1 MTYSNLLII
10 KNEQSQYVIPSHVYD
25 KEFSKYA
32 EELGFHIY
40 MLLVSPKVSVK
51 RKKVKKSSVT
61 FEVDNGSFK
70 KVVKIPIA
78 YKDKLEFMNEVEI
91 LDEIIKYYISEGRN
105 KHADSLIEKFRKY
118 KVCYIGK
125 AYSEKGRTAVDRL
138 RGGHEHLQEILAKI
152 HDYSSGN
159 TQVGVI
165 LLNVVEGMRSA
176 QFTIHHDSVRE
187 DSEKISQSIKYKLDK
202 KSAIDLA
209 EGGLIG
215 YFKPEE
221 NDNRLEF
228 PAISGGKYG
237 ELQKNPQGLIDSGF
251 THLGIDIDLRQSR
264 VVLEIPESSTPWPL
278 ARISYNLKNCK
289 KENPPPSSSSTMD
302 WRMDKIYLQ
311 PNPRKVRGKSGY
323 VVGCY
328 LEERK
333 VKRWELWGL

>member
-1 MTYSNLLII
+1 MIHSNLLII
-10 KNEQSQYVIPSHVYD
+10 KNEQSQYVIPSHIYD
-25 KEFSKYA
+25 KKFSKYA
-32 EELGFHIY
+32 EELEFHIY

-51 RKKVKKSSVT
+51 RKKIKKSLIT
-61 FEVDNGSFK
+61 FEISNSIFK
-70 KVVKIPIA
+70 ELEKIHID
-78 YKDKLEFMNEVEI
+78 YKDKLESMNEVEI
-91 LDEIIKYYISEGRN
+91 LDEIIKYHISEGRN

-118 KVCYIGK
+118 KVCYVGK
-125 AYSEKGRTAVDRL
+125 SYTEKGRTAVDRL

-176 QFTIHHDSVRE
+176 RLTIHHDSVQE
-187 DSEKISQSIKYKLDK
+187 DSEKISQSIEYKLDK
-202 KSAIDLA
+202 ESAIDLA

-221 NDNRLEF
+221 NNNRLEF
-228 PAISGGKYG
+228 PAKTGGK
-237 ELQKNPQGLIDSGF
+237 LQKYPQELIDSGF

-264 VVLEIPESSTPWPL
+264 AVLEIPEISTPWPL
-278 ARISYNLKNCK
+278 ARISYNLKNGEI
-289 KENPPPSSSSTMD
+289 ENPPPSSIMD
-302 WRMDKIYLQ
+302 WRMDEIYLQ
-311 PNPRKVRGKSGY
+311 SNPRKVGGKNGY

-333 VKRWELWGL
+333 VKRWELWGS

>member
-32 EELGFHIY
+32 EELEFHIY

-91 LDEIIKYYISEGRN
+91 LDEIIKYYISEGE
-105 KHADSLIEKFRKY
+105 KKCSDSLIEKFRKY

-125 AYSEKGRTAVDRL
+125 AYSEKGRTVVDRL

-176 QFTIHHDSVRE
+176 QFTIHHDSVQE

-221 NDNRLEF
+221 NDNKLEF

-237 ELQKNPQGLIDSGF
+237 KLQKNPQGLIDSGF

-264 VVLEIPESSTPWPL
+264 AVLEIPEISTPWPL
-278 ARISYNLKNCK
+278 ARISYNLENC
-289 KENPPPSSSSTMD
+289 EIEDPPPSFMP
-302 WRMDKIYLQ
+302 WRMDQIFLQ
-311 PNPRKVRGKSGY
+311 PYQRRACGRGGAIIGMRKI
-323 VVGCY
+323 
-328 LEERK
+328 
-333 VKRWELWGL
+333 KRWELWRLSEYPY

>member
-1 MTYSNLLII
+1 MIHSNLLII
-10 KNEQSQYVIPSHVYD
+10 KNEQSQYVIPSHIYD
-25 KEFSKYA
+25 KKFSKYA
-32 EELGFHIY
+32 EELEFHIY

-51 RKKVKKSSVT
+51 RKKIKKSLIT
-61 FEVDNGSFK
+61 FEVSNSIFK
-70 KVVKIPIA
+70 ELEKIHID
-78 YKDKLEFMNEVEI
+78 YKEKLESMNEVEI
-91 LDEIIKYYISEGRN
+91 LDEIIKYHISEGRN

-125 AYSEKGRTAVDRL
+125 SYNGKDRTAVDRL

-176 QFTIHHDSVRE
+176 QFTIHHDSVQE
-187 DSEKISQSIKYKLDK
+187 DSEKISQSIKYKLDN

-237 ELQKNPQGLIDSGF
+237 KLQKNPQGLIDSGF

-264 VVLEIPESSTPWPL
+264 AVLEIPEISTPWPL
-278 ARISYNLKNCK
+278 ARISYNLENC
-289 KENPPPSSSSTMD
+289 EIEDPPPSFMP
-302 WRMDKIYLQ
+302 WRMDQIFLQ
-311 PNPRKVRGKSGY
+311 PYQRKACGG
-323 VVGCY
+323 GGAIIGM
-328 LEERK
+328 RK
-333 VKRWELWGL
+333 IKRWELW